1 MTITVATDTFLFPAT
16 SLALTTQMNNDQLIA
31 ISMTE
36 FIKFSIDSTPTRN
49 FSLKE
54 EGKEAVRQKKKNNF
68 LPTNVFFTPLTLQ

>member
-16 SLALTTQMNNDQLIA
+16 SLATTQMNNDQLIA

-54 EGKEAVRQKKKNNF
+54 EGKEAVRQKKKKK
-68 LPTNVFFTPLTLQ
+68 LSAD